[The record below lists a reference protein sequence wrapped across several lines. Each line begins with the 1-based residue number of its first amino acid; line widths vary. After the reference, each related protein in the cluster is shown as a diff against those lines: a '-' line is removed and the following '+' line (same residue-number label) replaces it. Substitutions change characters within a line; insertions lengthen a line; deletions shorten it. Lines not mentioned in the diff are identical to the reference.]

1 MAKKGVAQALLN
13 GVPVLNSKTN
23 MKTLKVLS
31 LVLAVAGALTQPV
44 QAIMING
51 SIDMSGTATLNN
63 NLLGSATA
71 ATAFSAV
78 TVGGTPTGAFSGT
91 VGDSATWSA
100 FSWPSSTTVAPLW
113 VFTDAGTGWT
123 YSFNLDNVA
132 VKSQDNEFLN
142 LTGNGVLSIIGAGS
156 PYDST
161 TGAWSFTISNPGG
174 GAHANFDFTF
184 ANSQTA
190 VPDGG
195 ATIALLGVGLLGLG
209 ALRRK
214 I

>member
-1 MAKKGVAQALLN
+1 
-13 GVPVLNSKTN
+13 
-23 MKTLKVLS
+23 MKTLKALS
-31 LVLAVAGALTQPV
+31 LTIALASALTAPV

-63 NLLGSATA
+63 TLLGSASA
-71 ATAFSAV
+71 ATGFSAV
-78 TVGGTPTGAFSGT
+78 TVGGTPTGSFTGT
-91 VGDSATWSA
+91 FGDAVTWSA

-123 YSFNLDNVA
+123 YSFNLDNVT

-142 LTGNGVLSIIGAGS
+142 LKGNGVLSITGDLLHPS

-174 GAHANFDFTF
+174 GAHSNFDFTF